1 MKITEGHIPLY
12 FQFYLRIK
20 NDILLEEIPL
30 GSKIPSLQQL
40 IESYGVSLITVRK
53 TMDLLEREGLIVRR
67 RGQGTFVK
75 TNIGKL
81 TRGLRPLK
89 DEIKSLNIHDPLDFQ
104 PINEGWIEPPVR
116 IKKIFSGREDA
127 LLKGRVFNIRRIMAP
142 RRSPHRK
149 RLKNTFIPAWV
160 IKQLNPKE
168 FKKKPVIQVVCETN
182 LWNTMNVTETIRPW
196 ICNTEESEL
205 LGIQEGTSIF
215 WLSFEFFTPNGDVL
229 FYSESITNINTLI
242 REAVINI
249 DKRSGK
255 IS

>member
-67 RGQGTFVK
+67 RGHGTFVK
-75 TNIGKL
+75 ADIGKL

-89 DEIKSLNIHDPLDFQ
+89 DEIKSLNIHDPLEFQ

-116 IKKIFSGREDA
+116 INKIFSGREDA

-142 RRSPHRK
+142 RRSPYRK
-149 RLKNTFIPAWV
+149 RLNNTFIPAWV

-205 LGIQEGTSIF
+205 LGIHEGTSIF

>member
-75 TNIGKL
+75 TDIGKL

-149 RLKNTFIPAWV
+149 RLNNTFIPAWV
-160 IKQLNPKE
+160 IKQLNTKK
-168 FKKKPVIQVVCETN
+168 FKKNPVIQVVCETN

>member
-1 MKITEGHIPLY
+1 
-12 FQFYLRIK
+12 
-20 NDILLEEIPL
+20 
-30 GSKIPSLQQL
+30 
-40 IESYGVSLITVRK
+40 
-53 TMDLLEREGLIVRR
+53 
-67 RGQGTFVK
+67 
-75 TNIGKL
+75 
-81 TRGLRPLK
+81 
-89 DEIKSLNIHDPLDFQ
+89 
-104 PINEGWIEPPVR
+104 
-116 IKKIFSGREDA
+116 
-127 LLKGRVFNIRRIMAP
+127 
-142 RRSPHRK
+142 
-149 RLKNTFIPAWV
+149 V

-168 FKKKPVIQVVCETN
+168 FKKKPVVQVVCETN

-242 REAVINI
+242 REAMINI